1 MTLVL
6 FGANRYLLQQRLAEI
21 RGSFVS
27 EHGSEGIEALSGE
40 QIEPGQLAS
49 LLTGATLFA
58 TNRLVIITNFS
69 QNKLAA
75 ERFAQMV
82 GSIPAEIQV
91 VLVEN
96 QLDKRTAF
104 YKALKKH
111 AAIEEFSEPD
121 EATTVRWVQEHVAKE
136 GGTIDSS
143 TARYLANYV
152 DSDQLRLKNE
162 LEKLIAYD
170 SNITQQSIELLVEKT
185 LQQTV
190 FQLLGLAFSSQTQ
203 QALHLLSEMERAHE
217 DPFQLVN
224 MLIWQTHIIAV
235 VASAEGVP
243 DSQVAKDA
251 KLNPFVVQKTRSL
264 AKQLSR
270 SKIRTIIEVVAAADI
285 QLKTSAVD
293 PWRSLELVIAKIS

>member
-21 RGSFVS
+21 RRNFIS
-27 EHGSEGIEALSGE
+27 EYGSEGIEALAGE

-58 TNRLVIITNFS
+58 TNRLVIINNFS
-69 QNKLAA
+69 QNNLAA
-75 ERFAQMV
+75 GRFAQML
-82 GSIPAEIQV
+82 GSIPDEVQV
-91 VLVEN
+91 VLIES

-121 EATTVRWVQEHVAKE
+121 EATTVRWVQDYVAKE
-136 GGTIDSS
+136 GGTIDGT

-152 DSDQLRLKNE
+152 GSDQLRLKNE

-170 SNITQQSIELLVEKT
+170 PNITQQSIELLVEKT

-190 FQLLGLAFSSQTQ
+190 FRLLELAFSGQTQ
-203 QALHLLSEMERAHE
+203 QALQLLSEMERAHE

-224 MLIWQTHIIAV
+224 MLIWQTHILAAV
-235 VASAEGVP
+235 SGAESIP
-243 DSQVAKDA
+243 DSQVAKDI
-251 KLNPFVVQKTRSL
+251 KLNPFVVQKTRGL
-264 AKQLSR
+264 TKKLNH
-270 SKIRTIIEVVAAADI
+270 SKLKDMVNVIATTDV
-285 QLKTSAVD
+285 QLKSSAID
-293 PWRSLELVIAKIS
+293 PWRALELAIVKIS